1 MQIYLAYDGELYD
14 YLEKGNHGDRIRYE
28 PNNQEGIALYE
39 IVLDDNGEKELKE
52 INEENVLLNDQR
64 ETNDDLS
71 DIVNDGREDDL
82 TDDDLSDTINDQIE
96 DVLTDASVSEGDI
109 KLVIVEQNSSED
121 EKKTKKEKKDKKK
134 TKKDKKDKKSKK
146 HKKDKKDKKKTK
158 KDTKKYKKGSHK
170 EKKNK

>member
-52 INEENVLLNDQR
+52 IYEGNVFLNDQR

-71 DIVNDGREDDL
+71 DIVNDQREDVL
-82 TDDDLSDTINDQIE
+82 PNDDLSDIVNDGI
-96 DVLTDASVSEGDI
+96 EGDI
-109 KLVIVEQNSSED
+109 KLVIVEENSSED
-121 EKKTKKEKKDKKK
+121 EKKEKKRSHKDKKRSHKDKKKSKKDKK
-134 TKKDKKDKKSKK
+134 
-146 HKKDKKDKKKTK
+146 
-158 KDTKKYKKGSHK
+158 
-170 EKKNK
+170 EK